1 MPASFLH
8 DDKVPGKLSE
18 DGDVTALLKQGDYDA
33 VFERVYKELS
43 KVARRRLA
51 RHADLHTLDTRA
63 LVAEAYVKLVGAEVD
78 WQDRAHFFAV
88 AAKAMREVALNYAR
102 RKRAGRRGGGVPK
115 LPLDGNG
122 DVVSPGTSPDRG
134 PALAVAGDAD
144 EAERRALELIALH
157 EALQRLAELSERQAR
172 VVELRFFGGLTIK
185 EVAGVLDV
193 SERTVKRDWDLAQ
206 LWLRQ
211 AMGGE

>member
-33 VFERVYKELS
+33 VFERVYEELS

-88 AAKAMREVALNYAR
+88 AAKAMREVALNYAQ
-102 RKRAGRRGGGVPK
+102 RKRAARRGGGARK
-115 LPLDGNG
+115 LPLDSDGR
-122 DVVSPGTSPDRG
+122 VVLPGTSPG
-134 PALAVAGDAD
+134 PAPAVTSDAD
-144 EAERRALELIALH
+144 EAERRALELIALD
-157 EALQRLAELSERQAR
+157 EALRRLAELSERQAR
-172 VVELRFFGGLTIK
+172 VVELRFFGGLTVK
-185 EVAGVLDV
+185 EVAGVLEV